1 MKRNHNHG
9 NRLGKQKTLLSFVKS
24 LCNLTTRTEDS
35 VRRGVRL
42 GGTSVNAAR
51 GVRKTHTQ
59 GSLACGS
66 QAFIATL
73 LFDPSMSALPIIA
86 RHWIVYHQPCYLIEG
101 LNGYQYRITLVQYR
115 GARSLTDDLIPGQV
129 VHVNCFLVFNH

>member
-42 GGTSVNAAR
+42 GGTSVNA
-51 GVRKTHTQ
+51 GVLR
-59 GSLACGS
+59 
-66 QAFIATL
+66 
-73 LFDPSMSALPIIA
+73 
-86 RHWIVYHQPCYLIEG
+86 
-101 LNGYQYRITLVQYR
+101 LVQR
-115 GARSLTDDLIPGQV
+115 ERKLFV
-129 VHVNCFLVFNH
+129 EFV